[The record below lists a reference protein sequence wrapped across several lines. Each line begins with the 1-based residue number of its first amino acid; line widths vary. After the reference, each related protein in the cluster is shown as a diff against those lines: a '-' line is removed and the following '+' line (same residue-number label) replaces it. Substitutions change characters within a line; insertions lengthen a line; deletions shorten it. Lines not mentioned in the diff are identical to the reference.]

1 MRYPPE
7 HKQRTRQKIIRKAGR
22 LFKRKGYS
30 GVGIDTIMEAAGL
43 TRGGFYGY
51 FRSKGE
57 LFAQVLAGGE
67 NDFIDKLRKR
77 PGPDAQ
83 ALNEQALEVV
93 SGYLAYENRDAV
105 GRGCNLASLSI
116 DAARADRGSRRA
128 YTAHVAEWV
137 GEFQRGLG
145 PASEEQA
152 LRALALCVG
161 GVVVGRAL
169 DDPKLA
175 RALLEACRGQVAEEL
190 EAG

>member
-22 LFKRKGYS
+22 LFKRKGYA
-30 GVGIDTIMEAAGL
+30 GVGIDTIMDAAGL

-51 FRSKGE
+51 FRSKGD

-67 NDFIDKLRKR
+67 NDFIAKLRNR
-77 PGPDAQ
+77 PGPDSE
-83 ALNEQALEVV
+83 ALNEQAMEIVT
-93 SGYLAYENRDAV
+93 GYLAYENRDTV
-105 GRGCNLASLSI
+105 GKGCNLASLSV

-128 YTAHVAEWV
+128 YTAHVKDWV
-137 GEFQRGLG
+137 CEFQRGLEPG
-145 PASEEQA
+145 SEEQA

-161 GVVVGRAL
+161 GIVVGRAL

-175 RALLEACRGQVAEEL
+175 RALLAACRSQVAEEL
-190 EAG
+190 GEG

>member
-7 HKQRTRQKIIRKAGR
+7 HKRRTRQKIIRKAAR
-22 LFKRKGYS
+22 LFKRKGYA
-30 GVGIDTIMEAAGL
+30 GVGIDTIMDAAGL

-51 FRSKGE
+51 FRSKGD

-77 PGPDAQ
+77 PGPDAE
-83 ALNEQALEVV
+83 ALNAQALEIVA
-93 SGYLAYENRDAV
+93 GYLAYENRDTV
-105 GRGCNLASLSI
+105 GRGCNLASLSV

-128 YTAHVAEWV
+128 YTAHVKDWV
-137 GEFQRGLG
+137 GEFQRGLEPG
-145 PASEEQA
+145 SEEQA

-161 GVVVGRAL
+161 GIVVGRAL

-175 RALLEACRGQVAEEL
+175 RSLLGACRRQVAEEL
-190 EAG
+190 GTG